1 MLVAPLGASRRRRKV
16 RRRGE
21 LEELELLLLVVSAV
35 LLSQRLSLEP
45 TSLGDGGEWGGKE
58 SKRPFWL
65 AWSSVGD

>member
-1 MLVAPLGASRRRRKV
+1 M